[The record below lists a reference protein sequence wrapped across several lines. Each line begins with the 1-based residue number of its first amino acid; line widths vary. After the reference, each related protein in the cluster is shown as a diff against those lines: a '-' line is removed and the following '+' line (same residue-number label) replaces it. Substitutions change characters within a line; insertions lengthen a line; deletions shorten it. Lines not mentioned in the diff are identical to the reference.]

1 MKCRRLNFQR
11 YQVKK
16 EVASVVQ
23 SGHPWIFRDK
33 LSSAVEVFADGQWL
47 QLVDGDN
54 QTIGWAIY
62 QASGGIGLRILR
74 KGPHPPGP
82 GWFHKVIEKA
92 VRKRQPLMA
101 ESQGYRVLNGES
113 DQLPGVVLDV
123 YNGCGVL
130 QTYSPGVDTLG
141 RYAAALVAR
150 HLKLKGVLWKTPSK
164 RKDLETPKV
173 RLLRGRVP
181 EVVQF
186 LEGPLQ
192 LAAHLR
198 SGQKSGTFL
207 DLRGLRRWLTQQDL
221 KGARVLNLFSY
232 TGAIGLA
239 CCQGGAREVLNV
251 DAAQASLDFGARHH
265 AHPAQKWVCADIFH
279 WIPQLGP
286 QEKFDWIIVDPP
298 SMASQ
303 VDQVPQALAVYR
315 RIYRQLRPHL
325 KPGGAI
331 VACCCTS
338 RITPGRFEQV
348 VRQALDGAKVWQK
361 LPMEVDHK
369 PAFDEAR
376 YLKVL
381 AFRPASSQSATRPR
395 AAVPTGKAVAKAP
408 PRKGRRGRPGY
419 KPNKKG

>member
-1 MKCRRLNFQR
+1 MKCRRLVFQR
-11 YQVKK
+11 YQVRK
-16 EVASVVQ
+16 EVAAVVQ

-33 LSSAVEVFADGQWL
+33 LSSAVEVFPDGQWL

-74 KGPHPPGP
+74 KGPNPPGP
-82 GWFHKVIEKA
+82 GWFHKVVDKA
-92 VRKRQPLMA
+92 IRKRQPLLK
-101 ESQGYRVLNGES
+101 ESEAYRVLNGES
-113 DQLPGVVLDV
+113 DQLPGVVLDI

-130 QTYSPGVDTLG
+130 QTYSPGVDSLG
-141 RYAAALVAR
+141 RYAAALVAER
-150 HLKLKGVLWKTPSK
+150 LQLRGVLWKTPSK
-164 RKDLETPKV
+164 RKDLDSPRV

-207 DLRGLRRWLTQQDL
+207 DLRGLRRWLYEQNL

-239 CCQGGAREVLNV
+239 CCYGGAREVVNV

-265 AHPAQKWVCADIFH
+265 AHAAQRWVCADIFQ

-325 KPGGAI
+325 KPGGVM

-361 LPMEVDHK
+361 LPMELDHK

-381 AFRPASSQSATRPR
+381 AFRPSSAPPAPR
-395 AAVPTGKAVAKAP
+395 AKAAAP
-408 PRKGRRGRPGY
+408 PGDPARHRHPARKPRRGRPPT
-419 KPNKKG
+419 K